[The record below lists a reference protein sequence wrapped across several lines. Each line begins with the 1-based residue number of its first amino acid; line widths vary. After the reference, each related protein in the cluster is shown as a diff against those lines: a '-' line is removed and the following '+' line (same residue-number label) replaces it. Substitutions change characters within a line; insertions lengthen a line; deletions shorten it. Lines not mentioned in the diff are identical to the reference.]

1 VEINDEEVKNLVALD
16 NTIEEDNKTKYKS
29 VSEAFQG
36 IGTTVAGMASGAV
49 SATLGLPTDVV
60 AAGVGIKDAILADD
74 GKRMDAFSK
83 GFTEVSKENMGSEY
97 YKENFSTLL
106 DSLIDN
112 PVLKEDAKS
121 GFSAG
126 EFGGVG
132 GVVAKAPKIAKNVIA
147 QKETA
152 REILSSL
159 GLSSKAMKNINVDN
173 MSVDGAVNLAKKLK
187 VARAKLYGTDEQ
199 GNIGNAV
206 MAMTAKREPSPAR
219 KMTDAE
225 KKAQGFDF
233 EKNFDLAYVSAKGK
247 MDFDINAMAKKFN
260 GVAKNIENIGYFDD
274 YPRGSKYISE
284 PPSGIKEEFT
294 VVGYSV
300 SPVRKKQ
307 LQTVIDRHKK
317 MVEYFKAP
325 DNPEIVKRDLPEE
338 LTFFDGNHPEF
349 SVNKEV
355 SDQYVYRPM
364 LIVKDKNGKTQR
376 LNFDMIL
383 HRDQRK
389 DELLNKVMPQSNTP
403 KVNIVDSTKEVSPL
417 DIGASKYAL
426 DGNLKSNYTTETVKL
441 FDEKLKNIK
450 TAGSS
455 DANKLIGV
463 GVKDG
468 TKVGI
473 RKNLNSRTIDGE
485 KGVLQ
490 TIHTNNYNGKA
501 LSYQPYATVENVTF
515 NVNQKHRQRIASKA
529 KGLAVPEASGKFNM
543 ASVDGNYVSNR
554 NLLKEGYETEISF
567 NPASGHLYTDV
578 ATGQAVRSADT
589 ATVIGN
595 RVFANGVN
603 YWKKIDAPKPLDASD
618 GTKLMGEVRYKFKRG
633 GLMART

>member
-1 VEINDEEVKNLVALD
+1 MDIDDTELEGID
-16 NTIEEDNKTKYKS
+16 NFYSNESIDKI
-29 VSEAFQG
+29 A
-36 IGTTVAGMASGAV
+36 
-49 SATLGLPTDVV
+49 
-60 AAGVGIKDAILADD
+60 
-74 GKRMDAFSK
+74 DAFSEPFEAENISESMFKAAPDMFDDSTFGGFNRTVVGGAVDALDLGMRTIESGVK
-83 GFTEVSKENMGSEY
+83 GSATAINEAKNYVTGQDDDRLKRDLLNFFVTAGMGSATSGPMNIQ
-97 YKENFSTLL
+97 KGINQ
-106 DSLIDN
+106 LI
-112 PVLKEDAKS
+112 KS
-121 GFSAG
+121 GKKDEA
-126 EFGGVG
+126 
-132 GVVAKAPKIAKNVIA
+132 AKVILA
-147 QKETA
+147 ESDAFKKDNFKEV
-152 REILSSL
+152 L
-159 GLSSKAMKNINVDN
+159 
-173 MSVDGAVNLAKKLK
+173 
-187 VARAKLYGTDEQ
+187 
-199 GNIGNAV
+199 
-206 MAMTAKREPSPAR
+206 AMTSKREPSPAR

-225 KKAQGFDF
+225 KKIQGFDF
-233 EKNFDLAYVSAKGK
+233 EKNFDLTSVSAKGK
-247 MDFDINAMAKKFN
+247 MYFDINAMAKKFK
-260 GVAKNIENIGYFDD
+260 GVSKNIEKTGYFDD
-274 YPRGSKYISE
+274 YPIGSKYISE
-284 PPSGIKEEFT
+284 PPSGVKTEYT

-300 SPVRKKQ
+300 SPVRKKNLDQ
-307 LQTVIDRHKK
+307 LRRNHSR
-317 MVEYFKAP
+317 MVEYMKSP
-325 DNPEIVKRDLPEE
+325 DNPAIVKRDLPEE
-338 LTFFDGNHPEF
+338 LTFFDGNNPMF
-349 SVNKEV
+349 SVNKNV
-355 SDQYVYRPM
+355 SDEYVYRPM
-364 LIVKDKNGKTQR
+364 LVVKDKNGKTQR

-389 DELLNKVMPQSNTP
+389 DELLTKVMPKSNTP
-403 KVNIVDSTKEVSPL
+403 KVNILDSTKEALPL

-426 DGNLKSNYTTETVKL
+426 DGNLKSNYTTETIKM
-441 FDEKLKNIK
+441 FDDKLKNIK

-578 ATGQAVRSADT
+578 ATGQAVKSADT

-618 GTKLMGEVRYKFKRG
+618 GTKLTGEVRYKFKRG

>member
-1 VEINDEEVKNLVALD
+1 MELD
-16 NTIEEDNKTKYKS
+16 NESVKQISDIDDRIDNQTSPRYKS
-29 VSEAFQG
+29 VGEAFQG
-36 IGTTVAGMASGAV
+36 IGTTVASMASGAV
-49 SATLGLPTDVV
+49 SATLGLPTDIV
-60 AAGVGIKDAILADD
+60 AAGVGIKDAIFADD
-74 GKRMDAFSK
+74 NKRMDAFSK

-126 EFGGVG
+126 EFAGVG

-173 MSVDGAVNLAKKLK
+173 MSIDGAVNLAKKLK

-219 KMTDAE
+219 KMTEAE

-233 EKNFDLAYVSAKGK
+233 EKSFDLPMAKAKGK
-247 MDFDINAMAKKFN
+247 MDFDIQNMVKKFN
-260 GVAKNIENIGYFDD
+260 GVTKNIENTGYFDD

-284 PPSGIKEEFT
+284 PPSGIREEFT

-307 LQTVIDRHKK
+307 LQAVIDRHKK
-317 MVEYFKAP
+317 MVEYFKSEKLP
-325 DNPEIVKRDLPEE
+325 PEIVKRDLPEE
-338 LTFFDGNHPEF
+338 LTFFDGNNPQF
-349 SVNKEV
+349 SFNKEL

-389 DELLNKVMPQSNTP
+389 DELLNKVMPKSNTP
-403 KVNIVDSTKEVSPL
+403 KVNILDSTKE
-417 DIGASKYAL
+417 A
-426 DGNLKSNYTTETVKL
+426 
-441 FDEKLKNIK
+441 
-450 TAGSS
+450 
-455 DANKLIGV
+455 
-463 GVKDG
+463 
-468 TKVGI
+468 
-473 RKNLNSRTIDGE
+473 
-485 KGVLQ
+485 
-490 TIHTNNYNGKA
+490 
-501 LSYQPYATVENVTF
+501 
-515 NVNQKHRQRIASKA
+515 
-529 KGLAVPEASGKFNM
+529 
-543 ASVDGNYVSNR
+543 
-554 NLLKEGYETEISF
+554 
-567 NPASGHLYTDV
+567 
-578 ATGQAVRSADT
+578 
-589 ATVIGN
+589 
-595 RVFANGVN
+595 
-603 YWKKIDAPKPLDASD
+603 
-618 GTKLMGEVRYKFKRG
+618 
-633 GLMART
+633 

>member
-1 VEINDEEVKNLVALD
+1 MPIDKQQASILEKLDDGVDTLNEPMEETTNTMTPRYDSVGDALKGVA
-16 NTIEEDNKTKYKS
+16 
-29 VSEAFQG
+29 
-36 IGTTVAGMASGAV
+36 TTVGGIASGAV
-49 SATLGLPTDVV
+49 SATLGLPTDI
-60 AAGVGIKDAILADD
+60 AGLMKGLKDASSAED
-74 GKRMDAFSK
+74 GKRLDAFSE
-83 GFTEVSKENMGSEY
+83 GFTEFSKENLGSQY
-97 YKENFSTLL
+97 YRDVFDTFV
-106 DSLIDN
+106 DSLDVD
-112 PVLKEDAKS
+112 PRLKEDAKS

-126 EFGGVG
+126 EFLGAPVG
-132 GVVAKAPKIAKNVIA
+132 GGAAVKTVSKIDKIKESLSRAEASASTMKKGISNKIKTFRKEFDNRAPETYTKDEVIA
-147 QKETA
+147 
-152 REILSSL
+152 
-159 GLSSKAMKNINVDN
+159 
-173 MSVDGAVNLAKKLK
+173 
-187 VARAKLYGTDEQ
+187 
-199 GNIGNAV
+199 
-206 MAMTAKREPSPAR
+206 MAAKREPSPVR
-219 KMTDAE
+219 QMTEAE

-233 EKNFDLAYVSAKGK
+233 EKNFDLTYVSAKGK

-284 PPSGIKEEFT
+284 PPSGIREEFT
-294 VVGYSV
+294 VVGYGV

-389 DELLNKVMPQSNTP
+389 DELLNKVIPKSNTP
-403 KVNIVDSTKEVSPL
+403 KVNILDSTKEVSPL

-441 FDEKLKNIK
+441 FDDKLKNIK

-515 NVNQKHRQRIASKA
+515 NVNQKHRQRIASRA

-543 ASVDGNYVSNR
+543 ASVDGTYVSNR
-554 NLLKEGYETEISF
+554 NLLKEGYDTEISF

-578 ATGQAVRSADT
+578 ATGQAVKSADT

>member
-1 VEINDEEVKNLVALD
+1 MELD
-16 NTIEEDNKTKYKS
+16 NESVKQISDIDDRIDNETSPKYKS
-29 VSEAFQG
+29 LGEAFQG
-36 IGTTVAGMASGAV
+36 IATTVAGMTSGAV
-49 SATLGLPTDVV
+49 SATLGLPTDVI

-74 GKRMDAFSK
+74 NKRMDAFSK

-126 EFGGVG
+126 EFVGVG
-132 GVVAKAPKIAKNVIA
+132 GVTTKAPKIAKNVIA

-206 MAMTAKREPSPAR
+206 MAMTSKREPSPAR

-225 KKAQGFDF
+225 KKIQGFDF
-233 EKNFDLAYVSAKGK
+233 EKNFDLTYVSAKGK
-247 MDFDINAMAKKFN
+247 MDFDINAMAKKFKN
-260 GVAKNIENIGYFDD
+260 VSKNIEKTGYFDD
-274 YPRGSKYISE
+274 YPIGSKYISE
-284 PPSGIKEEFT
+284 PPSGVKTEYT

-300 SPVRKKQ
+300 SPVRKKNLDQ
-307 LQTVIDRHKK
+307 LRRNHSR
-317 MVEYFKAP
+317 MVEYMKSP
-325 DNPEIVKRDLPEE
+325 DNPAIVKRDLPEE
-338 LTFFDGNHPEF
+338 LTFFDGNNPMF
-349 SVNKEV
+349 SVNKNV
-355 SDQYVYRPM
+355 SDEYVYRPM
-364 LIVKDKNGKTQR
+364 LVVKDKNGKTQR

-389 DELLNKVMPQSNTP
+389 DELLTKVMPKSNTP
-403 KVNIVDSTKEVSPL
+403 KVNILDSTKEALPL

-426 DGNLKSNYTTETVKL
+426 DGNLKSNYTTETIKM
-441 FDEKLKNIK
+441 FDDKLKNIK

-578 ATGQAVRSADT
+578 ATGQAVKSADT

-618 GTKLMGEVRYKFKRG
+618 GTKLTGEVRYKFKRG
-633 GLMART
+633 GLMARN